1 MTFLLS
7 ERFSSERYLLH
18 FQQSL
23 LWRCGN
29 NNACIGIVG
38 VPPVRLLVLFA
49 LWCGEELLYV
59 FICAVLG
66 GGFDAAICYKTPPN
80 ASFSCPTPIRIISI
94 THTSIPMKAS
104 TVVKLLLVAYIPL
117 SAYYSAT
124 NVFEET
130 TMDLDVSHSFFI
142 KCILDSSRIEQDYL
156 HQQQF
161 GVHRYVEWPLSS
173 HWFEPRRLFFIFE
186 EDIRDIS
193 SERRACVRLHRVG
206 IASFYSI

>member
-1 MTFLLS
+1 MQFGLCLDIISISPTEMTFLLS
-7 ERFSSERYLLH
+7 ERFSSERHLLH

-23 LWRCGN
+23 LWWCGN

-38 VPPVRLLVLFA
+38 VPPVRLLLLFG
-49 LWCGEELLYV
+49 LWCGEELLCL
-59 FICAVLG
+59 FICAVLGG

-80 ASFSCPTPIRIISI
+80 ASFLSPITSQTISI

-117 SAYYSAT
+117 SAYFSAT

-156 HQQQF
+156 H
-161 GVHRYVEWPLSS
+161 
-173 HWFEPRRLFFIFE
+173 
-186 EDIRDIS
+186 
-193 SERRACVRLHRVG
+193 
-206 IASFYSI
+206 